1 MAISIKHA
9 SLAAAAV
16 IALAGS
22 TASAQREIQFD
33 LNFLP
38 FQVQDAG
45 GVNAPFGGV
54 NHTGSLVYDVDA
66 GSLFAGVFIKD
77 PPNPFI
83 KQNSFTGTLSD
94 VDIIVNLLN
103 GVPTGGS
110 VSVELSNGD
119 TYTAQISG
127 GAKVEPFVG
136 GGWKVDVLT
145 QNGGFNDAD
154 WSGVPIADFF
164 AAGNTLP
171 GSFLAFK
178 INPNADGAGEGDID
192 LFAVVPA
199 PGSIA
204 CLALAGLIVARR
216 RR

>member
-16 IALAGS
+16 IALAGT
-22 TASAQREIQFD
+22 TASAQRSIQFD
-33 LNFLP
+33 LNYLP
-38 FQVQDAG
+38 FQVVDDNG
-45 GVNAPFGGV
+45 NNAPFGGV
-54 NHTGSLVYDVDA
+54 NHTGSIIYDVDA

-77 PPNPFI
+77 PPNPYQ
-83 KQNSFTGTLSD
+83 KQNSFSETLGD
-94 VDIIVNLLN
+94 VDIIIDLLN

-110 VSVELSNGD
+110 VLVELDNGD
-119 TYTAQISG
+119 SFTADITG

-145 QNGGFNDAD
+145 SNGGFSDAD
-154 WSGVPIADFF
+154 WGGVPVADFF
-164 AAGNTLP
+164 AAGNTLA

-178 INPNADGAGEGDID
+178 INPEADGSGEGDID
-192 LFAVVPA
+192 LFHTVPA

-204 CLALAGLIVARR
+204 CIALAGLVALRR